1 MKKVLCFVIIITM
14 VFSATPF
21 AVASESV
28 SQEDYEALQNAY
40 NELQG
45 KYDELLTDYENLL
58 ATVEETQGNDEVS
71 DNEAALSIEGTSEY
85 DTGIS
90 FEQLSR
96 TPDKYVGSKVKF
108 TGTVLQILEGT
119 DENQG
124 RMSTSGAYDDV
135 IYFGYNPSILDVRL
149 LNNDVITIYGESYG
163 LWSYETVLG
172 ATITL
177 PCIWVEKIEFGSSIS
192 GTASGVSVFNKDDVL
207 SQLEVTELK
216 YSSRYSNYAFLVIRN
231 NSEYTLEIKAN
242 VSYYDGNG
250 NLVGANSASEK
261 AVESGYSTILRFRPD
276 DDYDTME
283 YTLSVKEETYYK
295 PVLSDISYEGTMAK
309 NKVILAVTNN
319 GTEAAEFVQGTV
331 LFYAGG
337 KLVDYDWTYFTDSDS
352 EIKPGETIMKELKC
366 YNGFD
371 SYEVYFSG
379 RR

>member
-1 MKKVLCFVIIITM
+1 MKRILCFLIVTTM
-14 VFSATPF
+14 VISATPF
-21 AVASESV
+21 AIASENV
-28 SQEDYEALQNAY
+28 SQEDYEALQSEF

-45 KYDELLTDYENLL
+45 KYEELLADYEELL
-58 ATVEETQGNDEVS
+58 AIVEETQAKGEVS
-71 DNEAALSIEGTSEY
+71 DNETMLSVDGANEY

-96 TPDKYVGSKVKF
+96 TPDKFVGSKVKF

-135 IYFGYNPSILDVRL
+135 IYFGYDPSILDVRL
-149 LNNDVITIYGESYG
+149 LENDVITIYGESYG

-177 PCIWVEKIEFGSSIS
+177 PCIWVEKIEFGSGTS
-192 GTASGVSVFNKDDVL
+192 GTTSGVGVFNKDDVL
-207 SQLEVTELK
+207 AQLEVTELK
-216 YSSRYSNYAFLVIRN
+216 YSSRFSNYAFLVIRN
-231 NSEYTLEIKAN
+231 NSEYTLEINAN
-242 VSYYDGNG
+242 VAYYNENG
-250 NLVGANSASEK
+250 NLIGADSASEG
-261 AVESGYSTILRFRPD
+261 AVESGYSTILRFMPD
-276 DDYDTME
+276 DDYDKME
-283 YTLSVKEETYYK
+283 YTLNVKEENYYK
-295 PVLSDISYEGTMAK
+295 PVLSDISYEGTMVK

-319 GTEAAEFVQGTV
+319 GTEAARFVQGTV
-331 LFYAGG
+331 LFYSGG
-337 KLVDYDWTYFTDSDS
+337 KLVDYDWTYFTDGDS
-352 EIKPGETIMKELKC
+352 EIKPGETIMKELKS